1 MTTVAQPTL
10 TPQKENE
17 NTKWYLDL
25 LQDGFT
31 IERPDCG
38 RWLPLVEQLE
48 DACESANG
56 NRAFVYQATV
66 NSLVASQKYP
76 GFKEMLSGE
85 EVQAKGKETTDT
97 ISLVSIPALPDSAML
112 PQSLSTGA
120 CEWLDKYI
128 EYSKLRSPEGFQDF
142 HEACGLWVLSTI
154 AGRRIKIPLNE
165 QYTPLMII
173 LVARSGAYAKTTTAN
188 KAVDVLQASG
198 LRWLLGNDRTTPQKL
213 LTDMV
218 GDPPK
223 HYDDLDADKQ
233 FQLNKRLAMP
243 AQRGWRYGEFGELVK
258 ALGRGGGIMDD
269 LKGLLLQL
277 DDCLDSYT
285 YGTQSRGDERIEK
298 PYLALLGDTTPASI
312 RSCSKSGSDFWTDG
326 FWSRFIFVT
335 PPEGTGTDNPFDL
348 GSFPVP
354 FDLSRP
360 LRDWHERLGIPAI
373 AIEVKRDEKNRV
385 TGLDAVRGE
394 LPETTIK
401 LDQDV
406 YQAWIRYRSALKKI
420 MGELQTEDFDGSYIR
435 LMIKAVRVAALFAS
449 LDGSE
454 TIQLKHW
461 ARAQEI
467 AERWRRSL
475 HELYYQVNHKAHEPT
490 KEKKIEDEV
499 LRIIQKFKEQ
509 NKPAPTIRQFTQ
521 YLKWL
526 EVGKLKMTVSDM
538 VRADIL
544 QEQKDGKA
552 KRYSLIEEE

>member
-1 MTTVAQPTL
+1 MSTIAQPTL

-56 NRAFVYQATV
+56 NRAFVYQAMV

-76 GFKEMLSGE
+76 GLKEMLEGKE
-85 EVQAKGKETTDT
+85 IGQAKGKEQEIDNF
-97 ISLVSIPALPDSAML
+97 SLVSIPALPDTAIL
-112 PQSLSTGA
+112 PQSLSVGA

-128 EYSKLRSPEGFQDF
+128 EYSKLRSPEGFEDF

-188 KAVDVLQASG
+188 KAVDMLQASG

-218 GDPPK
+218 GEPPK

-277 DDCLDSYT
+277 DD
-285 YGTQSRGDERIEK
+285 
-298 PYLALLGDTTPASI
+298 
-312 RSCSKSGSDFWTDG
+312 
-326 FWSRFIFVT
+326 
-335 PPEGTGTDNPFDL
+335 
-348 GSFPVP
+348 
-354 FDLSRP
+354 
-360 LRDWHERLGIPAI
+360 WHERLGIPTI
-373 AIEVKRDEKNRV
+373 AIEVKRDEKNKV

-401 LDQDV
+401 LDADV

-454 TIQLKHW
+454 TIKIKHW

-467 AERWRRSL
+467 AERWRTSL
-475 HELYYQVNHKAHEPT
+475 HQLYYQVNHKAHEPT

-499 LRIIQKFKEQ
+499 LRIIEKFKEQ

-521 YLKWL
+521 YLKNIDS
-526 EVGKLKMTVSDM
+526 GKLKMVVQDM
-538 VRADIL
+538 VRSDVL

-552 KRYSLIEEE
+552 KRYSLMEEE

>member
-1 MTTVAQPTL
+1 MVTVAQPTL
-10 TPQKENE
+10 TPQKQDQ

-76 GFKEMLSGE
+76 GLKEMLSGE
-85 EVQAKGKETTDT
+85 EIGQAKGKEVTDT
-97 ISLVSIPALPDSAML
+97 FSLVSIPPLPDTAML
-112 PQSLSTGA
+112 PQSLSVGA
-120 CEWLDKYI
+120 CDWLDKYI
-128 EYSKLRSPEGFQDF
+128 EYSKLRSP
-142 HEACGLWVLSTI
+142 
-154 AGRRIKIPLNE
+154 
-165 QYTPLMII
+165 
-173 LVARSGAYAKTTTAN
+173 
-188 KAVDVLQASG
+188 
-198 LRWLLGNDRTTPQKL
+198 
-213 LTDMV
+213 
-218 GDPPK
+218 
-223 HYDDLDADKQ
+223 DKQ

-335 PPEGTGTDNPFDL
+335 PPEGTGKDDPFDL

-360 LRDWHERLGIPAI
+360 LREWHERLGIPSI
-373 AIEVKRDEKNRV
+373 AIEVKRDEKNKV
-385 TGLDAVRGE
+385 TGLECVRGE
-394 LPETTIK
+394 LPEITIK
-401 LDQDV
+401 LDADV

-454 TIQLKHW
+454 TISLKHW

-467 AERWRRSL
+467 AERWRTSL
-475 HELYYQVNHKAHEPT
+475 HQLYYQVNHKAHEPT

-521 YLKWL
+521 YLKNIDS
-526 EVGKLKMTVSDM
+526 GKLKMVVSDM
-538 VRADIL
+538 VRSDVL

-552 KRYSLIEEE
+552 KRYSLMEEE

>member
-1 MTTVAQPTL
+1 MVIVAQPL
-10 TPQKENE
+10 TTQKENE

-142 HEACGLWVLSTI
+142 HEAC
-154 AGRRIKIPLNE
+154 
-165 QYTPLMII
+165 
-173 LVARSGAYAKTTTAN
+173 AKTTTAN

-243 AQRGWRYGEFGELVK
+243 AKRGWRYGEFGELVK

-385 TGLDAVRGE
+385 TGLDCVRGE

-401 LDQDV
+401 LDQEV

-420 MGELQTEDFDGSYIR
+420 MGELQTEDFDR
-435 LMIKAVRVAALFAS
+435 
-449 LDGSE
+449 
-454 TIQLKHW
+454 
-461 ARAQEI
+461 
-467 AERWRRSL
+467 
-475 HELYYQVNHKAHEPT
+475 
-490 KEKKIEDEV
+490 
-499 LRIIQKFKEQ
+499 
-509 NKPAPTIRQFTQ
+509 
-521 YLKWL
+521 
-526 EVGKLKMTVSDM
+526 
-538 VRADIL
+538 
-544 QEQKDGKA
+544 
-552 KRYSLIEEE
+552 